1 MKVYHGSLVV
11 VENPEI
17 RVVDRYLD
25 FGYGFYT
32 TMNEEQAVNWTEK
45 QKNRK
50 GTNIGYVSKYE
61 FDIEKAESELKIIRF
76 DKADKEWLDFVS
88 ANRKGQCGETYDI
101 VIGPVADDGVYEVVR
116 FYEIG
121 VYDLEEALKRL
132 KVEELYNQVLFHT
145 EKSLTYLRFIGAEE
159 IYEQR

>member
-11 VENPEI
+11 VEKPEI
-17 RVVDRYLD
+17 RISDRYLD

-32 TMNEEQAVNWTEK
+32 TMNEEQAIKWTEK

-50 GTNIGYVSKYE
+50 GTNIGYVSMYD
-61 FDIEKAESELKIIRF
+61 FDIEKAEAELKIIRF

-88 ANRKGQCGETYDI
+88 ANRKGQCEEAYDI

-121 VYDLEEALKRL
+121 VYDLEETLKRL

-145 EKSLTYLRFIGAEE
+145 KKSLSYLKFIGMEE
-159 IYEQR
+159 K